1 MELNDCTPSLS
12 QACRFKKMSQAH
24 GLTPESIAEIMS
36 EEKANQREMFKVP
49 MERIRQFVP
58 KASAKQ
64 TEDFVLKA
72 CDHYHRY
79 LIRQRNRDER

>member
-1 MELNDCTPSLS
+1 
-12 QACRFKKMSQAH
+12 MSQAH
-24 GLTPESIAEIMS
+24 GLTPESIADIMS

-49 MERIRQFVP
+49 VERIRQFVL

-72 CDHYHRY
+72 CEHFFPLYESV
-79 LIRQRNRDER
+79 LICRS